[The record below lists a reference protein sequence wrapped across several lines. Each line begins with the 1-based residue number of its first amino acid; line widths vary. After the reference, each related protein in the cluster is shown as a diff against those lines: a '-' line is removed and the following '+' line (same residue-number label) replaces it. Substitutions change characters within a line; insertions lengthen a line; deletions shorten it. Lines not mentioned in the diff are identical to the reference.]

1 MSKKAAVIGCIIG
14 TAIGDAIGLPVP
26 GFSKHKQSLKLAKMG
41 FPQTGRVNNLLEW
54 PRTVQW

>member
-14 TAIGDAIGLPVP
+14 TAIGDAIGLPVA

-41 FPQTGRVNNLLEW
+41 FSQTGRVNNLLE
-54 PRTVQW
+54 

>member
-14 TAIGDAIGLPVP
+14 TVIGDAIGLLVA

-41 FPQTGRVNNLLEW
+41 FPQTGRVNNLLE
-54 PRTVQW
+54 